1 MLKRKKNLR
10 EKIDMSLFKFL
21 LLNFLFNDLYAVI
34 FIRDDDFSE
43 RLHRSANFSGFTPL
57 HYAALAD
64 SLECVHLLVDAG
76 KFVKSQGHP
85 MTVSS

>member
-1 MLKRKKNLR
+1 M
-10 EKIDMSLFKFL
+10 
-21 LLNFLFNDLYAVI
+21 
-34 FIRDDDFSE
+34 RDDDFSE

-85 MTVSS
+85 MMVSS

>member
-10 EKIDMSLFKFL
+10 ENISLFKFL
-21 LLNFLFNDLYAVI
+21 FLNFLFNDLYAVI
-34 FIRDDDFSE
+34 FMRDDDFSE

-64 SLECVHLLVDAG
+64 SLKCVHLLVDAG
-76 KFVKSQGHP
+76 KFVKRQVHP
-85 MTVSS
+85 MMVSS

>member
-10 EKIDMSLFKFL
+10 ENISLFKFL

-76 KFVKSQGHP
+76 KFVKSQGDP
-85 MTVSS
+85 MMVSS